1 MKQLTACWIALF
13 LRLSALDVSA
23 KDMGA
28 PVSMAPTIQDY
39 SKLFSQ
45 KLSKKFA
52 IGDIVDKRI
61 NFGSDSV
68 GETRTGR
75 FTMSALLCKPA
86 PGAILQQSLAGM
98 LRELGVLS
106 EDKKDAEFQIDA
118 ELLDYSLEE
127 TNKVF
132 SQQIKATIKVRVIIH
147 AAATGALV
155 NQFVIRA
162 EDSRSALD
170 TTPFAARTA
179 TNAMISALQNLLE
192 SLASL

>member
-132 SQQIKATIKVRVIIH
+132 SQQIKAIIKFRVIIH
-147 AAATGALV
+147 VAATGALV

-162 EDSRSALD
+162 EDSRAALD
-170 TTPFAARTA
+170 TTPFAARVA

-192 SLASL
+192 SMATL

>member
-1 MKQLTACWIALF
+1 MRQLTAYLITLI
-13 LRLSALDVSA
+13 LVLSALQISA

-28 PVSMAPTIQDY
+28 PVAVEPVIQDY

-52 IGDIVDKRI
+52 IGDIVDKRT
-61 NFGSDSV
+61 NFGADSI

-75 FTMSALLCKPA
+75 FAMSALMCKPA
-86 PGAILQQSLAGM
+86 PGAILQLSISGM
-98 LRELGVLS
+98 LREVGALA
-106 EDKKDAEFQIDA
+106 EDKTNAEFQIDA

-132 SQQIKATIKVRVIIH
+132 SQQIKATIKFRVIIH
-147 AAATGALV
+147 VAATGALV

-170 TTPFAARTA
+170 TTPFAVRVA

-192 SLASL
+192 SLAPL

>member
-1 MKQLTACWIALF
+1 MKKPTVYSIVFFLAFFAL
-13 LRLSALDVSA
+13 AASA

-28 PVSMAPTIQDY
+28 PVAIAPVIQDY

-45 KLSKKFA
+45 KLLKKFA

-61 NFGSDSV
+61 NFVADSV
-68 GETRTGR
+68 GETRAGR
-75 FTMSALLCKPA
+75 FTMSALMCKPA

-98 LRELGVLS
+98 LRELGVLA

-132 SQQIKATIKVRVIIH
+132 SQQIKATIKFRVFIH
-147 AAATGALV
+147 IAATGALV

-170 TTPFAARTA
+170 ATPFAARVA

-192 SLASL
+192 SLAPL